1 MEQIVADRNNAA
13 ATIERR
19 TKLFRGFA
27 DASRLAILGA
37 LCEGPLV
44 VHEIVG
50 RTGLSQP
57 NVSNHLRCLLD
68 CGLVASDRDGRF
80 VRYRLSDPRIASL
93 LDDVDTLLDAVAEG
107 VDACSNYRGA

>member
-37 LCEGPLV
+37 LCEGP
-44 VHEIVG
+44 
-50 RTGLSQP
+50 
-57 NVSNHLRCLLD
+57 
-68 CGLVASDRDGRF
+68 
-80 VRYRLSDPRIASL
+80 
-93 LDDVDTLLDAVAEG
+93 
-107 VDACSNYRGA
+107 

>member
-1 MEQIVADRNNAA
+1 MEQVAAVGNTGTA
-13 ATIERR
+13 IERR
-19 TKLFRGFA
+19 AKLFRGFA
-27 DASRLAILGA
+27 DPSRLAILGA

-57 NVSNHLRCLLD
+57 NVSTHLRCLLD

-80 VRYRLSDPRIASL
+80 IRYRISDPRIASL

-107 VDACSNYRGA
+107 VDACSSYRGT